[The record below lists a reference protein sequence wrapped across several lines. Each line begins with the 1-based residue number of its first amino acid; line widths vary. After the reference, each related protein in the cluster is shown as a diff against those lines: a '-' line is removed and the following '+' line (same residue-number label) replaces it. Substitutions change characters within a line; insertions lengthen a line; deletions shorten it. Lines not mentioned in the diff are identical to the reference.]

1 MRHNVNGHAATYTD
15 PVESLAVQRIYHE
28 HHVWLQAWLRRR
40 LGCSQQAADL
50 AQDTFVR
57 LVSTQQATQLREPR
71 AWLTTVAHGLVVNF
85 WRRRDIE
92 NAYLQVLAE
101 QQLETEPSLEQ
112 HAIIIDTLLE
122 IDRMISTL
130 SAKARQ
136 AFLWVHIDGLT
147 YQQVADHL
155 GVSDRMVKKYMAQA
169 MFACLTCQD
178 R

>member
-1 MRHNVNGHAATYTD
+1 MVNGHAATYAD

-40 LGCSQQAADL
+40 LGCS
-50 AQDTFVR
+50 
-57 LVSTQQATQLREPR
+57 QQATQLREPR

-101 QQLETEPSLEQ
+101 QQLEVEPSLEQ

-122 IDRMISTL
+122 IDRMLSTL
-130 SAKARQ
+130 SVKARQ
-136 AFLWVHIDGLT
+136 AFLWVHLDVLT
-147 YQQVADHL
+147 YQQVADRL
-155 GVSDRMVKKYMAQA
+155 DVSDRMVKKYMAQA
-169 MFACLTCQD
+169 MFACLTCQE

>member
-1 MRHNVNGHAATYTD
+1 M
-15 PVESLAVQRIYHE
+15 
-28 HHVWLQAWLRRR
+28 
-40 LGCSQQAADL
+40 
-50 AQDTFVR
+50 
-57 LVSTQQATQLREPR
+57 
-71 AWLTTVAHGLVVNF
+71 TTVAHGLVVNF

-122 IDRMISTL
+122 IDRMLSKL

-136 AFLWVHIDGLT
+136 AFLWVHIDVLT
-147 YQQVADHL
+147 YQQVADRL